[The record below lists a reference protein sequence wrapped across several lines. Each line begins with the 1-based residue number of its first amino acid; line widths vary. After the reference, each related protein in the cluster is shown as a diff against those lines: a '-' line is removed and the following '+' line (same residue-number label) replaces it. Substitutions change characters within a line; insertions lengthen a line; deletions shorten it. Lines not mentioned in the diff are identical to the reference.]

1 MIQAESLTS
10 RVIYKDGVISS
21 FGLYNQSQG
30 GKISG
35 LDAEA
40 VARSEAMEYLA
51 QYFKKTCE
59 ADSDLLAADWKK
71 KFHSQG
77 SVIYPNGVLKVL
89 LEAKIKDV
97 FPDGE
102 LCQ

>member
-1 MIQAESLTS
+1 
-10 RVIYKDGVISS
+10 VIYKDGIISS
-21 FGLYNQSQG
+21 FGLYNQSHE

-35 LDAEA
+35 LDAEV

-51 QYFKKTCE
+51 QYFKKTCK

-77 SVIYPNGVLKVL
+77 SVIYPDGALKVL
-89 LEAKIKDV
+89 LEAKIKDI

-102 LCQ
+102 PCK